1 MFNVDL
7 KVGGFDGRAVVALHG
22 ELDLANVP
30 AVASHLIAAAAAGGP
45 SVIVDL
51 AGLEFID
58 CCGLGVL
65 VRVLKWTRQSGGD
78 VLLAAPQQHV
88 RRLLRLTGLN
98 GVFSVYSTVEQA
110 ASGAKLAQPV
120 SAGAPWRPMPSR
132 LPVLASVQS
141 WYAAPSPGNAAT
153 GSYWLN

>member
-1 MFNVDL
+1 MFNVEL
-7 KVGGFDGRAVVALHG
+7 KVGGFGGHAVVAFQG

-30 AVASHLIAAAAAGGP
+30 AVASHLIAAVAACGP

-51 AGLEFID
+51 ASLEFID

-65 VRVLKWTRQSGGD
+65 VRVLKWTRESGGD

-88 RRLLRLTGLN
+88 RRLLRLIGLN
-98 GVFSVYSTVEQA
+98 GVFSVYSSVEQA

-120 SAGAPWRPMPSR
+120 SAGPPWRPMPSR
-132 LPVLASVQS
+132 LPALASAQS
-141 WYAAPSPGNAAT
+141 WYAARSPGNAAI
-153 GSYWLN
+153 GSYWPN

>member
-1 MFNVDL
+1 MFNVEL
-7 KVGGFDGRAVVALHG
+7 KVGSGGHAVVALHG
-22 ELDLANVP
+22 ELDLADVP
-30 AVASHLIAAAAAGGP
+30 AVASHLIAAVAACGP

-65 VRVLKWTRQSGGD
+65 VRLQKWTRECGGD

-88 RRLLRLTGLN
+88 RRLLRLIGLN
-98 GVFSVYSTVEQA
+98 GVFSVYSSVEQA
-110 ASGAKLAQPV
+110 ASDRKLAQPV
-120 SAGAPWRPMPSR
+120 PAGAPCRPMPSR
-132 LPVLASVQS
+132 LPALAGAQS
-141 WYAAPSPGNAAT
+141 WYPVRAPGNPAV

>member
-1 MFNVDL
+1 MFNVEL
-7 KVGGFDGRAVVALHG
+7 KVGDSGSHAVVALYG

-30 AVASHLIAAAAAGGP
+30 AVASHLIAAVAACGP

-51 AGLEFID
+51 ADLVFID

-88 RRLLRLTGLN
+88 RRLLRLAGLN
-98 GVFSVYSTVEQA
+98 DVFSVYSSVEQA
-110 ASGAKLAQPV
+110 ASGANLAQPV
-120 SAGAPWRPMPSR
+120 SAAPPWRPMPPR

>member
-1 MFNVDL
+1 MFNVEL
-7 KVGGFDGRAVVALHG
+7 KIGGLGGHAVVALQG

-30 AVASHLIAAAAAGGP
+30 AVASHLIAAAAACGP

-65 VRVLKWTRQSGGD
+65 VRALKWTRKSGGD
-78 VLLAAPQQHV
+78 LLLAAPQQHV

-98 GVFSVYSTVEQA
+98 GVFSVYSSLEQA
-110 ASGAKLAQPV
+110 VSGAKLAQPV

-132 LPVLASVQS
+132 VPAMASAQS
-141 WYAAPSPGNAAT
+141 WYAARSPGNAAI